1 MSQRLKELSEKRGG
15 KLKEALQIVNVAREA
30 KRELTAEE
38 LGKVD
43 TLHNEAESIASTIM
57 AEARQVS
64 LESSRP
70 VALSH
75 GESKDLERF
84 DIGRLLRCMVNGR
97 PLDGVE
103 LELTQEGDR
112 EARESGVSEVRGFM
126 LPRSF
131 VKRQIR
137 NDMTATTGTNLQYG
151 GQTIATEKAGFFDAF
166 YNGLVLRSAGA
177 MVMEGLTGN
186 LDLPRFVA
194 PGDPAH
200 KTENGTADELT
211 PQTATLSLTPRR
223 LPAFIN
229 ISEQLMR
236 QSATNIE
243 EWVRRNISMQ
253 MSAVAEAAFINGGGT
268 TVPVGIL
275 NTVGIGSVVGGT
287 NGATPDWAD
296 IVDLETAVGVAN
308 AEVGALR
315 YLTNTKVRGFL
326 KKTVR
331 VSSTDSRFI
340 WDGADLNGY
349 SPLITNAV
357 PSNLAKGSSGNVC
370 SAIIFG
376 NFNDFVM
383 GFWGGMS
390 VELLRDVASAKD
402 GKYVLVL
409 NSYYDGGV
417 VRPASFAAMKD
428 AKTA

>member
-1 MSQRLKELSEKRGG
+1 MSKRLKDLCEKRGG
-15 KLKEALQIVNVAREA
+15 KLKEASQIVNAARDA
-30 KRELTAEE
+30 SRELSADE
-38 LGKVD
+38 LAKID
-43 TLHNEAESIASTIM
+43 TLHNEAESINSTIL
-57 AEARQVS
+57 AEARQYS
-64 LESSRP
+64 LESAKP
-70 VALSH
+70 VALSD
-75 GESKDLERF
+75 GEQRDMQRF
-84 DIGRLLRCMVNGR
+84 DIGRVLRSLKEQR

-103 LELTQEGDR
+103 LELTQEGER
-112 EARESGVSEVRGFM
+112 EALAAGISARGLM
-126 LPRSF
+126 LPRSY
-131 VKRQIR
+131 VKRQVR
-137 NDMTATTGTNLQYG
+137 NDMTATTGTTLQYG

-177 MVMEGLTGN
+177 MVMEGLIGN

-194 PGDPAH
+194 PTNPAH

-211 PQTATLSLTPRR
+211 PEVASLSLTPRR

-229 ISEQLMR
+229 ISEQLIR
-236 QSATNIE
+236 QSSTNIE
-243 EWVRRNISMQ
+243 EWVRRNIVTQ

-287 NGATPDWAD
+287 NGALPDWAD
-296 IVDLETAVGVAN
+296 IVDLETAVAVAN
-308 AEVGALR
+308 ADVGNLH
-315 YLTNTKVRGFL
+315 YLTNTKVRGYL

-340 WDGADLNGY
+340 WDGGELNGY
-349 SPLITNAV
+349 VPLVTNAV
-357 PSNLAKGSSGNVC
+357 PSNIVKGTSGAAC
-370 SAIIFG
+370 SAIVFG
-376 NFNDFVM
+376 NFSDFVM
-383 GFWGGMS
+383 AFWGGMS
-390 VELLRDVASAKD
+390 VELIRDVASAKD